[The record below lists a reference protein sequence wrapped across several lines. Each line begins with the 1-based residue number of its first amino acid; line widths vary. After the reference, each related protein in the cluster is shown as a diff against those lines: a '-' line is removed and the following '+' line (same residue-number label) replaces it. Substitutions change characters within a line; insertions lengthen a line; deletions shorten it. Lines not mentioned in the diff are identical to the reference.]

1 LECHSIDDVTTDIHF
16 VLQDTIVGLRA
27 ELVEANFQREK
38 VELANAELLKETQVL
53 NDRLRMAEK
62 ASETSLQ
69 LMEKLLRD
77 ISLRNTE
84 IAAIHKSHTWRIG
97 SLVLAPIR
105 WMKRSKR

>member
-1 LECHSIDDVTTDIHF
+1 MDNYPDFVQNDIA
-16 VLQDTIVGLRA
+16 IGLRA

-38 VELANAELLKETQVL
+38 VELANAELLNQVQGL
-53 NDRLRMAEK
+53 NERLRMAEK

-69 LMEKLLRD
+69 LMEKLLQD

-84 IAAIHKSHTWRIG
+84 ISAIHKSRTWRIG
-97 SLVLAPIR
+97 TLVLAPVR

>member
-1 LECHSIDDVTTDIHF
+1 MDNHPDFVQNDIA
-16 VLQDTIVGLRA
+16 IGLRA

-38 VELANAELLKETQVL
+38 VELANAELLNQVQGL
-53 NDRLRMAEK
+53 NERLRMAEK

-69 LMEKLLRD
+69 LMEKLLQD

-84 IAAIHKSHTWRIG
+84 ISAIHKSRTWRIG
-97 SLVLAPIR
+97 TLVLAPVR

>member
-1 LECHSIDDVTTDIHF
+1 MNPDDYF

-27 ELVEANFQREK
+27 ELNEANYQRAKMES
-38 VELANAELLKETQVL
+38 ANAELLKETQVL

-69 LMEKLLRD
+69 LMEKLLLD

-84 IAAIHKSHTWRIG
+84 IADIRKSRTWRIG
-97 SLVLAPIR
+97 SSVLAPLR
-105 WMKRSKR
+105 WVKRSKS